1 MNHKT
6 KSLLYFVSLVLA
18 VVAYYNT
25 FNMNETQHTHLV
37 ENTID
42 NVSSQDALN

>member
-6 KSLLYFVSLVLA
+6 KSLLYFASLVLA

-25 FNMNETQHTHLV
+25 FNMDSKQNTHLA
-37 ENTID
+37 ENTIH
-42 NVSSQDALN
+42 NVSTQGALN